1 MHPPSCPAPARA
13 SLRVTA
19 LFHRLA
25 AGALVLLLALSSLP
39 RMIAAQPARPLNI
52 VFVMLDNV
60 GQEWFG
66 AYGSEENCTP
76 NIDRLARTGV
86 RLENCYTPPVCGPS
100 RTVLLT
106 GRYPHTTGFRL
117 HHDAALYSGGGLD
130 PRREI
135 LFPRLFRDAGY
146 VTGIAGK
153 WQVNNL
159 YDEPDAL
166 TRHGFMESLVW
177 PGSMD
182 RDHVGEEEMTRFRD
196 AIRREALDET
206 GAAISK
212 IESRYWDPVFLR
224 NGKREVH
231 PGKFGPDIAQEFAVD
246 FLRRNKDQPFLLYV
260 PMLLTHGKTFTTPV
274 VPTPLNLTPGR
285 PEQEMFADM
294 LRYGDKL
301 IGDLVA
307 EIERLGLR
315 DNTIILIASDNGT
328 ESRFRARR
336 NGRQVQGALY
346 TLTEPGGNVVLLANS
361 PKHIAGGR
369 TIPLADFTDIYPT
382 VCELAGIPLAPSH
395 PVDGRS
401 FAGFLRGQTTKP
413 HRDWILNEYH
423 TTRVV
428 RDERHKLYHD
438 GRFFDLT
445 QDPDEKN
452 NLAASAEPLHA
463 AARRKLQ
470 QVLASLPADRPT
482 PFLLLSQSGFRLR
495 NEARARGETVP

>member
-1 MHPPSCPAPARA
+1 MHIPSLPFVVRGCP
-13 SLRVTA
+13 RVTA
-19 LFHRLA
+19 PFRWLGSVVFT
-25 AGALVLLLALSSLP
+25 VLLALAAVSPLP
-39 RMIAAQPARPLNI
+39 AAQPARPLNI
-52 VFVMLDNV
+52 VLVMLDNV

-86 RLENCYTPPVCGPS
+86 RMENCYTPPVCGPS

-166 TRHGFMESLVW
+166 THHGFMESLVW

-182 RDHVGEEEMTRFRD
+182 QDHVGEEEMTRFRD
-196 AIRREALDET
+196 AIRREAVDET

-246 FLRRNKDQPFLLYV
+246 FLRRHQDQPFLLYV

-285 PEQEMFADM
+285 PGQEMFADM

-315 DNTIILIASDNGT
+315 DNTIILVASDNGT

-361 PKHIAGGR
+361 PKHIPGGR

-382 VCELAGIPLAPSH
+382 VCELAGIPLSPSH

-401 FAGFLRGQTTKP
+401 LAGFLRGQTTKP
-413 HRDWILNEYH
+413 PRDWILNEYH

-428 RDERHKLYHD
+428 RDERHKLYND
-438 GRFFDLT
+438 GRFFDLA
-445 QDPDEKN
+445 QDPEEKN
-452 NLAASAEPLHA
+452 NLAASAEPVHA

-470 QVLASLPADRPT
+470 QTLDRLPADRPP
-482 PFLLLSQSGFRLR
+482 PFLLLSQSGFRIR
-495 NEARARGETVP
+495 TEARARGEKVP